1 MLHLTGEKGRI
12 TRYATYSTR
21 GQGICRISQTMLRHL
36 LTIFIR
42 PNVLQQS
49 VRKLQYL

>member
-1 MLHLTGEKGRI
+1 MKTGEESRI

-21 GQGICRISQTMLRHL
+21 GEGICRISQTMLRHL
-36 LTIFIR
+36 LTILIR

-49 VRKLQYL
+49 VRKLQFV